1 MEKGKINALFKTR
14 IHLMN
19 TLTETQGWIHE
30 AIYAGETVDNIKTK
44 KLHYDECWREF
55 VNTHEQY
62 IELLVSE
69 EEKDIACR
77 SYKEQMT
84 RKMHLDEMMVS
95 LRRSLKLASRQRGD
109 DASSF
114 SGKSKRSSAS
124 KSSHSSKF
132 STVSKKEEQLALAQL
147 KRSQLLKQHELG
159 RRMAELNFEKEY
171 MEAQMEEERAI
182 VSLNVYKEESD
193 NNSEHENGNKNT
205 LSMNHQ
211 GHGL

>member
-1 MEKGKINALFKTR
+1 MMLVRSRENQSEVRQASQVIVQSFQR
-14 IHLMN
+14 C
-19 TLTETQGWIHE
+19 Q
-30 AIYAGETVDNIKTK
+30 K
-44 KLHYDECWREF
+44 K
-55 VNTHEQY
+55 
-62 IELLVSE
+62 
-69 EEKDIACR
+69 K
-77 SYKEQMT
+77 
-84 RKMHLDEMMVS
+84 
-95 LRRSLKLASRQRGD
+95 
-109 DASSF
+109 
-114 SGKSKRSSAS
+114 
-124 KSSHSSKF
+124 
-132 STVSKKEEQLALAQL
+132 EQLALAQL

>member
-132 STVSKKEEQLALAQL
+132 STVSKKERTVSACSVEEKSTIETARTRT
-147 KRSQLLKQHELG
+147 KNG
-159 RRMAELNFEKEY
+159 RVEFR
-171 MEAQMEEERAI
+171 ER
-182 VSLNVYKEESD
+182 VYGST
-193 NNSEHENGNKNT
+193 NGRGTSHRK
-205 LSMNHQ
+205 S
-211 GHGL
+211 